1 VTARRLNRSW
11 PGRAGLAIS
20 AVALG
25 VLACASCSS
34 SPSPGAGSAP
44 PARLTSQ
51 RAAPLLVQCFV
62 DKHLISASDL
72 AVGKTSLPPSD
83 STTWLRNGKV
93 IGNLR
98 FGGWYSIEGSAIM
111 VDGKTI
117 GDWVT
122 ALTASSKAWPTK
134 VCGPLPG

>member
-11 PGRAGLAIS
+11 PGRAVLAVS
-20 AVALG
+20 AVVLG
-25 VLACASCSS
+25 VLACAACSS
-34 SPSPGAGSAP
+34 SHSSGGGDAK

-62 DKHLISASDL
+62 NKHLISASEL

-83 STTWLRNGKV
+83 SSTWIRNGKV

-111 VDGKTI
+111 VDGKSI